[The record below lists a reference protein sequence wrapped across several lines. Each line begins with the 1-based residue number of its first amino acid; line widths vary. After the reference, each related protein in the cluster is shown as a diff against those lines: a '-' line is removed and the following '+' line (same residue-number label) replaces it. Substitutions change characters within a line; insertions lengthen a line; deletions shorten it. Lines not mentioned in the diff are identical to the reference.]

1 MSTLKTAALRG
12 INGTADSMQLHNT
25 NQSVTFPGDC
35 RFGYDAGAG
44 STSGSSILLL
54 EVAG

>member
-25 NQSVTFPGDC
+25 NQSVTFPGDVN
-35 RFGYDAGAG
+35 F
-44 STSGSSILLL
+44 
-54 EVAG
+54 